1 MPMTNDTDTP
11 GRLDASGPPTI
22 EQSDG
27 LKIVA
32 VLCMTIDHVG
42 AILLPNV
49 AWLRIIGR
57 VAFPLFAYQLAIG
70 YVHTSDLRRYALRLG
85 IWGLIAQ
92 PVYMLA
98 FGVRLWELN
107 IFATLLLGL
116 LAMWGWDHRHWWVV
130 ALAVLPPL
138 VQLWMPSV
146 GPDYGAYGVVLCLV
160 SFIFLNDRHQLVT
173 SHGLLHI
180 LAGALLWPTQIY
192 AVLSIPLILVPPRS
206 HLHRVQGFF
215 YAYYPVHLAVL
226 ALVHYLSTR

>member
-116 LAMWGWDHRHWWVV
+116 LAMWGFPERPASACHISWSPAHPCRGP
-130 ALAVLPPL
+130 ALAGTDLCSAQHSPHPRPSQGTPPPCPGILLCVLP
-138 VQLWMPSV
+138 
-146 GPDYGAYGVVLCLV
+146 GPPCR
-160 SFIFLNDRHQLVT
+160 S
-173 SHGLLHI
+173 SP
-180 LAGALLWPTQIY
+180 GALPVDPLKS
-192 AVLSIPLILVPPRS
+192 LSGS
-206 HLHRVQGFF
+206 K
-215 YAYYPVHLAVL
+215 A
-226 ALVHYLSTR
+226 ALY